1 MNTIPVFSSPWWLQA
16 TAGDDNWGFCE
27 VNQNG
32 HTLALMPW
40 AITRRFGFKT
50 IYQPV
55 LTQTLGPWI
64 ADIPPGSKYSS
75 RLGREQYLMD
85 ALIDQLPHYHLF
97 RANFSPEITN
107 WLPFTGRV
115 FSKPPD
121 ILIVFL
127 IYPILSCFGLVFKK
141 MSEEKFGKAVK
152 AGVVVERSSDID
164 TVFDLNELSFR
175 RQKIGLPY
183 TRSYLRRLFRACEAN
198 DAGAVFIARG
208 KDGNVHSAIFLVWN
222 EHCAYYLIG
231 GSDPEYRN
239 SGAMSLTMWRSIQF
253 SASVSEIFDFE
264 GSMIKPIERF
274 FRGFGALQT
283 PYFSITHAPSRRI
296 SSFLTLRSMIKSYF

>member
-1 MNTIPVFSSPWWLQA
+1 
-16 TAGDDNWGFCE
+16 
-27 VNQNG
+27 
-32 HTLALMPW
+32 MPW
-40 AITRRFGFKT
+40 AITRRFGLKT
-50 IYQPV
+50 IYQPA

-64 ADIPPGSKYSS
+64 ADIPPGSKYSR

-85 ALIDQLPHYHLF
+85 ALIDQLPHYHLL

-107 WLPFTGRV
+107 WLPFYWKGFQQTTR
-115 FSKPPD
+115 
-121 ILIVFL
+121 
-127 IYPILSCFGLVFKK
+127 YTYRLSNLSDSQLLWSGFQENVRR
-141 MSEEKFGKAVK
+141 EIRKAVK

-164 TVFDLNELSFR
+164 TLFDLNELSFR
-175 RQKIGLPY
+175 RQKIVLPY
-183 TRSYLRRLFRACEAN
+183 TRSYLRRLFSACEAN

-239 SGAMSLTMWRSIQF
+239 SGAMSLAMWRSIQF

-264 GSMIKPIERF
+264 GP
-274 FRGFGALQT
+274 
-283 PYFSITHAPSRRI
+283 
-296 SSFLTLRSMIKSYF
+296 